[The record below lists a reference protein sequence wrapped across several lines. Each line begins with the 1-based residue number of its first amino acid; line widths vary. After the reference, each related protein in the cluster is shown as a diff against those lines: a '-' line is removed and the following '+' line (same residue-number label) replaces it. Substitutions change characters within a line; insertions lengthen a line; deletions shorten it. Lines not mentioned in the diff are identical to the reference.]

1 MAVKEI
7 RSQSPPDVGA
17 VRRPLALALYFVL
30 FAAAVLCGCASGV
43 PDDALRLSPESL
55 EQRRLQTRRFDGIAE
70 GDILAASAGV
80 LQDLGFNLDE
90 SETELGVLV
99 ASKKRSARDA
109 RQIATAL
116 LLEILGWDME
126 VDEKQKIRASLVTRP
141 ATEDDANDGDS
152 HYVRIT
158 FQRQVWDSANEVS
171 RIERLDEPELY
182 QGFFDRLSKS
192 VFLEA
197 HRRACS
203 VATTGRHP
211 CPHGLRED

>member
-7 RSQSPPDVGA
+7 RSQSPPDAGA

-30 FAAAVLCGCASGV
+30 FAAAVLCGCATGV
-43 PDDALRLSPESL
+43 PDDALRLSPETL

-70 GDILAASAGV
+70 SDILAASTGV

-90 SETELGVLV
+90 SETALGVLV

-116 LLEILGWDME
+116 LLEIIGWDME
-126 VDEKQKIRASLVTRP
+126 IDEKQKIRASLVTRP
-141 ATEDDANDGDS
+141 ATDAEAGEDGES
-152 HYVRIT
+152 HFVRIT
-158 FQRQVWDSANEVS
+158 FQRMVWDSANDVS
-171 RIERLDEPELY
+171 RIERLEEPALY

-197 HRRACS
+197 HKI
-203 VATTGRHP
+203 
-211 CPHGLRED
+211 

>member
-1 MAVKEI
+1 MAVREI
-7 RSQSPPDVGA
+7 RAQSPPDTGT
-17 VRRPLALALYFVL
+17 VRRPLALALYFVV
-30 FAAAVLCGCASGV
+30 FAAAVLGGCATGV
-43 PDDALRLSPESL
+43 PDDALRLTPESL

-70 GDILAASAGV
+70 SDILAASAGV

-116 LLEILGWDME
+116 LLEIIGWDME
-126 VDEKQKIRASLVTRP
+126 IDEKQKIRASLVTRP
-141 ATEDDANDGDS
+141 APDDMDGRPGES
-152 HYVRIT
+152 HLVRIT
-158 FQRQVWDSANEVS
+158 FQRVVWDSANDVS

-197 HRRACS
+197 HKI
-203 VATTGRHP
+203 
-211 CPHGLRED
+211 

>member
-7 RSQSPPDVGA
+7 RSQSPPEVGA

-30 FAAAVLCGCASGV
+30 FAAAVLCGCATGV
-43 PDDALRLSPESL
+43 PDDALRLSPETL

-70 GDILAASAGV
+70 SDILAASAGV

-116 LLEILGWDME
+116 LLEIIGWDME
-126 VDEKQKIRASLVTRP
+126 IDEKQKIRASLVTRP
-141 ATEDDANDGDS
+141 ATDGEAGEDGEN
-152 HYVRIT
+152 HFVRIT
-158 FQRQVWDSANEVS
+158 FQRMVWDSANEVS

-197 HRRACS
+197 HKI
-203 VATTGRHP
+203 
-211 CPHGLRED
+211 

>member
-1 MAVKEI
+1 MAINEI
-7 RSQSPPDVGA
+7 RSQSPPDTGV
-17 VRRPLALALYFVL
+17 VRRPLGLALFLVLFVL
-30 FAAAVLCGCASGV
+30 TLICGCATGV
-43 PDDALRLSPESL
+43 PDDALRLSPETL
-55 EQRRLQTRRFDGIAE
+55 EQRRIQTRRFDGIAE
-70 GDILAASAGV
+70 SDILAASAGV

-116 LLEILGWDME
+116 LLEIIGWDME
-126 VDEKQKIRASLVTRP
+126 IDEKQKIRASLVTRP
-141 ATEDDANDGDS
+141 VTDDVDATDGDS

-158 FQRQVWDSANEVS
+158 FQRSVWDSANEVS

-197 HRRACS
+197 HKI
-203 VATTGRHP
+203 
-211 CPHGLRED
+211 

>member
-1 MAVKEI
+1 MAVREI
-7 RSQSPPDVGA
+7 RSQSPPAAGT
-17 VRRPLALALYFVL
+17 VRRPLALALFLLL
-30 FAAAVLCGCASGV
+30 FAAAVLCGCATGV
-43 PDDALRLSPESL
+43 PDDAVRLSPETL
-55 EQRRLQTRRFDGIAE
+55 EQRQLQTRRFDGISE

-99 ASKKRSARDA
+99 ASKQRSARDA

-116 LLEILGWDME
+116 LLEIIGWEME
-126 VDEKQKIRASLVTRP
+126 TDEKQKIRASLVTRP
-141 ATEDDANDGDS
+141 ATDRQAGEDDGT

-158 FQRQVWDSANEVS
+158 FQRVVWDSANNVS
-171 RIERLDEPELY
+171 RIERLDEPALY

-197 HRRACS
+197 HKI
-203 VATTGRHP
+203 
-211 CPHGLRED
+211 